1 MNKQELIKTFSD
13 NHHTVITYIQALPD
27 PHFSYRNH
35 EKWTAGQ
42 QLRHI
47 LLTLLPFPKVLQ
59 SKDFIAQK
67 FGTLQRTTWDYNT
80 VRNNYLKTSRQA
92 PSQFLPEEILPSQK
106 AGLIAQLE
114 EVLATINQLFV
125 LYNEEELDSLV
136 LPHPL
141 LGKLSIREMFY
152 LMSYHPLHHL
162 NQIKE
167 HLVSLN
173 Q

>member
-1 MNKQELIKTFSD
+1 MNRQELIKTFSD
-13 NHHTVITYIQALPD
+13 NHYTVIAYIQALPE

-42 QLRHI
+42 QLKHI

-59 SKDFIAQK
+59 PKDYIAQK
-67 FGTLQRTTWDYNT
+67 FGSLQRATWDYDT

-92 PSQFLPEEILPSQK
+92 PSQFLPEEILPAQK
-106 AGLIAQLE
+106 EGLIAQLE

-141 LGKLSIREMFY
+141 LGKLSIREMFF

-167 HLVSLN
+167 NLVSFN